1 LGVGP
6 TLTLAL
12 TTAVTLQARLT
23 ACAAQLAQA
32 RHTEQQLR
40 RQLQEAEEG
49 RSAAE
54 EPLREAELRAKR
66 AEEAL
71 G

>member
-1 LGVGP
+1 MGVGP

-12 TTAVTLQARLT
+12 TTAVPLQARLT

-49 RSAAE
+49 RRAAE

>member
-1 LGVGP
+1 MGVGP

-40 RQLQEAEEG
+40 RQLQEAG
-49 RSAAE
+49 LA
-54 EPLREAELRAKR
+54 PCC
-66 AEEAL
+66 
-71 G
+71 